1 MRKGGKY
8 ILPVLVANFVF
19 VSELPQFEAAGKKSK
34 AQQQIL
40 GVMFIVVVSK

>member
-19 VSELPQFEAAGKKSK
+19 VSELPQFEAAGKKAKHSSRSW
-34 AQQQIL
+34 
-40 GVMFIVVVSK
+40 G